1 MRACT
6 TAITSALGLMVW
18 LGPADAGPKRKVRVE
33 TKPDGASVYIES
45 KENGAACEPTPC
57 TIELPIGETPLIV
70 ELANHDTIF
79 PTVAVPKKG
88 KIKIDIGNFTLT
100 PSIGT
105 LVIDGPAGATITVD
119 GEDKGKAPA
128 RLDVSA
134 ETHKVVVTKGGKTI
148 FDQYVDVPS
157 GSEADV
163 DVLDI
168 KGGSTSDVELPA
180 EGGEGGGGGGGGEG
194 DGTPTTDGSTIT
206 TTGPEKPRAP
216 YISVS
221 AAMSVGFRSFT
232 YENNQT
238 RDTLRDESESGQVL
252 LGPLVELW
260 PANLLGIHLLRGL
273 SLMGRF
279 QFRINEQPVTGG
291 GIQNGL
297 STFWQSFEVSVRHK
311 WIFADRYGV
320 EAGAG
325 WTREQYRFN
334 GTAVDK
340 LLVPDAQYEAIR
352 IGARF
357 SMLFDAGSLT
367 LEPGIDLEG
376 RLVRDGGALQ
386 TRFGPATSVNG
397 LRGAAGIVARFGGL
411 HVRAEAAL
419 QRYAWSF
426 DPTTD
431 RMATGGTDMITLLGL
446 YAGYAY

>member
-1 MRACT
+1 MRARA
-6 TAITSALGLMVW
+6 TAIASAIGLMVW
-18 LGPADAGPKRKVRVE
+18 IGPADAGPKRKVRIE

-70 ELANHDTIF
+70 ELANYDTIF

-88 KIKIDIGNFTLT
+88 KIKIDNFTLS

-105 LVIDGPAGATITVD
+105 LVIEGPAGATITVD
-119 GEDKGKAPA
+119 GEDMGKAPA

-134 ETHKVVVTKGGKTI
+134 ETHKVVVTKSGKTV

-157 GSEADV
+157 GGEADV
-163 DVLDI
+163 AVLDM
-168 KGGSTSDVELPA
+168 KGGSASDVELPT
-180 EGGEGGGGGGGGEG
+180 EGGEGTG
-194 DGTPTTDGSTIT
+194 DTTSTDGGAIT
-206 TTGPEKPRAP
+206 KTGPEKPRAP
-216 YISVS
+216 FISVS

-238 RDTLRDESESGQVL
+238 RDTLRDESESGQVI

-260 PANLLGIHLLRGL
+260 PGNLLGVRFLRGL

-297 STFWQSFEVSVRHK
+297 STFWQSFEVSARHK
-311 WIFADRYGV
+311 WIFAERYGV

-334 GTAVDK
+334 GTVQDK

-352 IGARF
+352 IGVRL
-357 SMLFDAGSLT
+357 SMLVDAGSLT
-367 LEPGIDLEG
+367 LEPGVDLEG
-376 RLVRDGGALQ
+376 RLVRDGGPLQ

-411 HVRAEAAL
+411 HFRAEAAL

-426 DPTTD
+426 EPTTD
-431 RMATGGTDMITLLGL
+431 RMATAGTDMITLLGF